1 MKGEFLIIGT
11 IVAVCLV
18 IGIVLLSIINRRMA
32 KKLKKQIEDLDRE
45 KNEIASTP
53 VMSELAKVETLVKND
68 KLEEKYREWQK
79 RYENIKNIRLD
90 RINDM
95 IIDLDLYVDNKDKR
109 TLKVKI
115 AKTEIEIYK
124 ARVAANNL
132 LHEVKEIT
140 VSEEKYRSIITK
152 LKAKY
157 RTLSKTFDMH
167 KEEYRDV
174 EGPISLQFENIEKRF
189 AQFEQLME
197 ENDYSEVVHIVKAL
211 DSMIDHMGIL
221 INEVPDIVLMAEELI
236 PHRIEEINKTYEDM
250 SNEGYQLDYLNIPYN
265 TSEAEKNISTIM
277 DRVKVLNLEDSMFE
291 LKTMLDYLDSLFNDF
306 EKEKLS
312 RKMYEDNVDSF
323 ERKLESVNKN
333 FENVY
338 SQMPDIRNMYDLHE
352 EDVKEIEDLKERLY
366 AINVNY
372 KELKDGVID
381 SKIPYSKSSR
391 ELETIT
397 NLLTNIEDDLDKS
410 LHSLGSMHDDEERAK
425 EQRVELTNLLKEAS
439 NIIKSYK
446 LPVVDQKYYIQLEE
460 AEDAILEIDKELELS
475 PIVIKTLNLRV
486 DNARDLSLK
495 VFSSANN
502 MVKCASMCESAIVY
516 GNRYRED
523 IDKELTRGEELFYQG
538 DYKLALNTVVN
549 AINTVEP
556 GFLER
561 INQYRSE

>member
-1 MKGEFLIIGT
+1 
-11 IVAVCLV
+11 
-18 IGIVLLSIINRRMA
+18 
-32 KKLKKQIEDLDRE
+32 
-45 KNEIASTP
+45 
-53 VMSELAKVETLVKND
+53 
-68 KLEEKYREWQK
+68 
-79 RYENIKNIRLD
+79 
-90 RINDM
+90 
-95 IIDLDLYVDNKDKR
+95 
-109 TLKVKI
+109 
-115 AKTEIEIYK
+115 
-124 ARVAANNL
+124 
-132 LHEVKEIT
+132 
-140 VSEEKYRSIITK
+140 
-152 LKAKY
+152 
-157 RTLSKTFDMH
+157 MH

-197 ENDYSEVVHIVKAL
+197 ANDYSEVVHIVKAL

-236 PHRIEEINKTYEDM
+236 PHRIDEINRTYEEMKND
-250 SNEGYQLDYLNIPYN
+250 GYQLDYLNIPYN
-265 TSEAEKNISTIM
+265 TGEAEKNISTIM

-306 EKEKLS
+306 EKERLS
-312 RKMYEDNVDSF
+312 RKMYEDNVNSF
-323 ERKLESVNKN
+323 ESKLESVNKN
-333 FENVY
+333 FESVY
-338 SQMPDIRNMYDLHE
+338 SQMPDISTMYDLHQD
-352 EDVKEIEDLKERLY
+352 DVREIEELKERLY

-372 KELKDGVID
+372 KELKDNVTN
-381 SKIPYSKSSR
+381 SVIPYSKSSR

-410 LHSLGSMHDDEERAK
+410 LHSLGSMHDDEERAR

-439 NIIKSYK
+439 SIIKSYK
-446 LPVVDQKYYIQLEE
+446 LPVIDDKYYVQLEE
-460 AEDAILEIDKELELS
+460 AEDAILEIDKELEVS

-516 GNRYRED
+516 GNRYRDD
-523 IDKELTRGEELFYQG
+523 IDEELTRGEELFYQG

-549 AINTVEP
+549 AINSVEE
-556 GFLER
+556 GFAEK

>member
-11 IVAVCLV
+11 IVVVCLV
-18 IGIVLLSIINRRMA
+18 IGIVLLSIINKRMS
-32 KKLKKQIEDLDRE
+32 KRLKKQIEDLDRE

-68 KLEEKYREWQK
+68 KLEEKYREWQR

-90 RINDM
+90 KINDM

-157 RTLSKTFDMH
+157 RTLAKTFDMH

-189 AQFEQLME
+189 AQFEGLME
-197 ENDYSEVVHIVKAL
+197 VNDYSEVVHIVKAL

-236 PHRIEEINKTYEDM
+236 PHRIDEIKKTYEDM
-250 SNEGYQLDYLNIPYN
+250 TNEGYQLDYLNIPYN
-265 TSEAEKNISTIM
+265 TEEAEKNISTIM

-306 EKEKLS
+306 EKERLS
-312 RKMYEDNVDSF
+312 RKIYEDNVDPF
-323 ERKLESVNKN
+323 EAKLESVNKN
-333 FENVY
+333 FESVY
-338 SQMPDIRNMYDLHE
+338 SQMPDIRTMYDLHE
-352 EDVKEIEDLKERLY
+352 DDEREIEELKERLY

-372 KELKDGVID
+372 KELKDNVAG
-381 SKIPYSKSSR
+381 SKVPYSKSSR

-410 LHSLGSMHDDEERAK
+410 LHSLGSMQDDEERAR

-439 NIIKSYK
+439 GIIKSYK
-446 LPVVDQKYYIQLEE
+446 LPVIDDKYFVQLEE
-460 AEDAILEIDKELELS
+460 AEDAILEIDKELEVS

-516 GNRYRED
+516 GNRYRDD
-523 IDKELTRGEELFYQG
+523 IDEELTRGEELFYQG

-549 AINTVEP
+549 AINSVEE
-556 GFLER
+556 GFANK

>member
-11 IVAVCLV
+11 IIVVCLV
-18 IGIVLLSIINRRMA
+18 IGIVLLSIINRRMS
-32 KKLKKQIEDLDRE
+32 KRLKKRIEDLDRE

-53 VMSELAKVETLVKND
+53 VMSELAKVETIVKND
-68 KLEEKYREWQK
+68 KLEEKYREWQR
-79 RYENIKNIRLD
+79 RYENIRNVRLD

-157 RTLSKTFDMH
+157 RTLAKTFETH
-167 KEEYRDV
+167 KAEYRDI

-189 AQFEQLME
+189 AQFESLME

-236 PHRIEEINKTYEDM
+236 PHRIEDINKTYEDM
-250 SNEGYQLDYLNIPYN
+250 TNEGYQLDYLNIPYN
-265 TSEAEKNISTIM
+265 TSEAEKNINTIM

-312 RKMYEDNVDSF
+312 RRMYEDNVDSF
-323 ERKLESVNKN
+323 ERKLEGVNKN
-333 FENVY
+333 FESIY
-338 SQMPDIRNMYDLHE
+338 SQMPDIKNMYDLHQD
-352 EDVKEIEDLKERLY
+352 DVREIEELKERLY

-372 KELKDGVID
+372 KELKDNVND

-410 LHSLGSMHDDEERAK
+410 LHSLGSMQDDEERAK
-425 EQRVELTNLLKEAS
+425 EQRVELTNLLKEAAS
-439 NIIKSYK
+439 VIKSYN
-446 LPVVDQKYYIQLEE
+446 LPVIDQKYYVQLEE
-460 AEDAILEIDKELELS
+460 AEDAILEIDKELEVS

-502 MVKCASMCESAIVY
+502 MVKAASMCESAIVY

-538 DYKLALNTVVN
+538 DYKLALNTVIN

-556 GFLER
+556 GFQER